1 MVIINVVINPQQTI
15 ISFTNTK
22 LHNYELNAIHME
34 PTLICLKMY
43 IIKYGPEERRI
54 TNRVTIIR

>member
-34 PTLICLKMY
+34 PTLICLKMN
-43 IIKYGPEERRI
+43 IKYGSEERRI